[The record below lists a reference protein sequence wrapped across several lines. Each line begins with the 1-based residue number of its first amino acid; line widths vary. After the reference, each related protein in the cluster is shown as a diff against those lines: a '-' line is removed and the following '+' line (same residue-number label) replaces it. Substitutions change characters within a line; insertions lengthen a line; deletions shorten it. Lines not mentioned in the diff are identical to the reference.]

1 MKERINKNEERLDKV
16 LESVEELEKALGNF
30 KENHKNFELLN
41 KYYGSKNWFR
51 DKESYEKGEI
61 LEIKAGVLSEDA
73 VWNLDERV
81 AEIVSEMEKII
92 NKIKGKK

>member
-16 LESVEELEKALGNF
+16 LESVEELEKALEKF

-41 KYYGSKNWFR
+41 KYYGSKNWFK
-51 DKESYEKGEI
+51 DKESYEQGEFFR
-61 LEIKAGVLSEDA
+61 IKAGVLSEDA

-81 AEIVSEMEKII
+81 AELVSEMEKII